1 VRFLGRGAMGEVWE
15 AEYLETGEHYAL
27 KFLLE
32 EAMTGEN
39 ALTRFRRE
47 AEIMAALD
55 HPHIA
60 KVQDWGEEDGR
71 HWLCVELLGNQVY
84 EEGAAPVTTLEDYIS
99 YRGGK
104 LPQEEVQICMGQF
117 LDALAYA
124 HGRGLVHRDL
134 KPANILLCE
143 EGMKIADFGLVDAAG
158 SEWMA
163 TKVQATVAA
172 TIARGGEA
180 TLLETVRE
188 GSASAPSSPQRALLG
203 TFAYMSPEQ
212 KDGFPATER
221 SDLYAAGLVCFHM
234 LTGNRS
240 LGLEMP
246 SQLDNR
252 IWPGWDAF
260 ILKALR
266 SKPEDRYASAAEMS
280 AALGDVSEEVG
291 GASARTAAKRDSSVN
306 RAYKSPAKRSGRV
319 PPSRTQSVPEPG
331 VAASA
336 RKGSPAALV
345 VALVVGVVALLGYG
359 TMKWWEGYSNGLD
372 RDRGLVDAPV
382 FDLAKQKREME
393 EAAAEL
399 EAKKAEAE
407 EAARK
412 AQEAA
417 AKIESER
424 KLAEEAALKA
434 ASAKQE
440 MKRQKQELEAATE
453 EARKADEA
461 RKAEEAAK
469 KLEAA
474 RKAQEAA
481 AKIESERKL
490 AEEAAQKAAAAKQ
503 AMEKQKQELE
513 AAAEQAQK
521 AEEAAKKLEAARQG
535 QVATATPGKA
545 YIIPGLGLEMIQVP
559 AGEFLMGSP
568 GGLFR
573 GEKNREVDE
582 TQHQVRLTQPFWL
595 GKYEVKQG
603 QWKAVMG
610 SNPSQFSGD
619 DLPVEEV
626 SWEDAMAFCRKLN
639 QMDGNRPSG
648 YVYSL
653 PTEAQWEYACRAGTT
668 TATAF
673 GKRLTIQEANF
684 AGYSGKTTPVGSYRP
699 NAWGFYDLH
708 GNVWE
713 WCSDW
718 YGNYPSGSV
727 TDPTGSSSGT
737 YRVRRG
743 GSWPSDGG
751 GCRSADRGRYPPG
764 YRGSYLGFR
773 PSLRSE

>member
-1 VRFLGRGAMGEVWE
+1 MTPPPLEPGYEISGYRLVRFLGRGAMGEVWE
-15 AEYLETGEHYAL
+15 AEYLDTGEHYAL

-39 ALTRFRRE
+39 ALKRFRRE

-60 KVQDWGEEDGR
+60 KVQDWGENDGR
-71 HWLCVELLGNQVY
+71 HWLCVELLGNLVLK
-84 EEGAAPVTTLEDYIS
+84 EGAAPVTTLEDFIS
-99 YRGGK
+99 FRGGK

-163 TKVQATVAA
+163 TQVQATVAA

-280 AALGDVSEEVG
+280 VALEHVSEKVG
-291 GASARTAAKRDSSVN
+291 GPSARTATKRASSGN
-306 RAYKSPAKRSGRV
+306 RVYKSPAKSSGRV
-319 PPSRTQSVPEPG
+319 LPTRTQSVPVPG
-331 VAASA
+331 VAPTA
-336 RKGSPAALV
+336 RKGFPAALG

-359 TMKWWEGYSNGLD
+359 TMKWWEGYSKGLD
-372 RDRGLVDAPV
+372 RERELVEAPV

-424 KLAEEAALKA
+424 KLAEEAAQKA
-434 ASAKQE
+434 ATAKQE
-440 MKRQKQELEAATE
+440 M
-453 EARKADEA
+453 
-461 RKAEEAAK
+461 
-469 KLEAA
+469 
-474 RKAQEAA
+474 
-481 AKIESERKL
+481 ER
-490 AEEAAQKAAAAKQ
+490 
-503 AMEKQKQELE
+503 QKQELE
-513 AAAEQAQK
+513 AAAEQARK

-545 YIIPGLGLEMIQVP
+545 YRIPGVGLEMIQVP

-568 GGLFR
+568 SS
-573 GEKNREVDE
+573 EKYRDDDEV
-582 TQHQVRLTQPFWL
+582 QHRVRLTQPFWL
-595 GKYEVKQG
+595 GKYEVTQG

-610 SNPSQFSGD
+610 SNPSNFKGD
-619 DLPVEEV
+619 DLPVENV
-626 SWEDAMAFCRKLN
+626 SWEDATAFCRKLN

-653 PTEAQWEYACRAGTT
+653 PSEAQWEYACRAGTM
-668 TATAF
+668 TAMAF
-673 GKRLTIQEANF
+673 GNSLSSREANF
-684 AGYSGKTTPVGSYRP
+684 DLNLNKTTPVGSYRP
-699 NAWGFYDLH
+699 NAWGFYDMH

-713 WCSDW
+713 WCADW
-718 YGNYPSGSV
+718 YGGYPSGSV
-727 TDPTGSSSGT
+727 VDPEGPSTGAD
-737 YRVRRG
+737 RVGRG
-743 GSWPSDGG
+743 GGWLSDGSF
-751 GCRSADRGRYPPG
+751 CRSAGRNRFPPG
-764 YRGSYLGFR
+764 DRFNSLGFR